1 MTTSYLSGLE
11 ATTAIARL
19 SVRRVLRGKAIWF
32 AVALGLLPTLLA
44 IAQRVNG
51 ADLTQAWNAS
61 LTSYTAI
68 LAIVAPILVAA
79 SLSDEIDDR
88 TSAYLWSRALPRW
101 SVVTGKLLGLAP
113 IAAAVVA
120 VGLTATW
127 LIQGQGSVGL
137 LARGLAGFTAGA
149 LGACAISA
157 MVATLFPRF
166 AVPIAVSWLLLL
178 DGAIGAIDAGVHVI
192 AVSFGARAIADG
204 DGGLAAPLSLVTLT
218 AIAIAVAIWR
228 VDRIE

>member
-120 VGLTATW
+120 VG
-127 LIQGQGSVGL
+127 
-137 LARGLAGFTAGA
+137 
-149 LGACAISA
+149 
-157 MVATLFPRF
+157 
-166 AVPIAVSWLLLL
+166 
-178 DGAIGAIDAGVHVI
+178 
-192 AVSFGARAIADG
+192 
-204 DGGLAAPLSLVTLT
+204 
-218 AIAIAVAIWR
+218 
-228 VDRIE
+228 